1 MKHEKRISCLIAAVL
16 AFCISFGCA
25 AGIITGF
32 SLNVTDGSVAVDFY
46 TEPADLLTVMAFC
59 AVFSVVAAIAFSFR
73 WGGLVLMGILA
84 FLLGY
89 LWRIDV
95 LEESVEAI
103 LYRLTYIYHQAYHC
117 GIATWTDA
125 YSPEVSPN
133 LGLCIFAGIAV
144 LVTAWTVCRRKS
156 AIPAAIYSCALLGL
170 CLVVTDTVPAAW
182 CLFLLLVS
190 LVLLI
195 LTNTVRRQN
204 ALDGN
209 RLTALMLVPVLLFV
223 SVLFWAV
230 PSAGYES
237 KVTDFQKLL
246 AEWFQGQSS
255 GDLIDSGFTGTAL
268 GAVNLSTVGP
278 KIERYYPVMDVIA
291 AEDGMLYLRGESLDA
306 YDGKFWDASKASAGQ
321 DSGWPVQNTSVVGTV
336 SISTRIGR
344 PVKYFPY
351 YSSGAHWPEDGVLNA
366 GSIRNPHRQR
376 EYAFSQ
382 MKITGAT
389 GVQLSQELRQ
399 QCLELPDGTVSFAKR
414 VLEQIGNMA
423 GKTNQ
428 DIAQAVG
435 KYVSE
440 SAQYDL
446 NTDRM
451 PSHADDF
458 AVWFLQESDSGYCIH
473 FASAAAVL
481 LRAAGVPARYVS
493 GYVVK
498 AKAGV
503 SVTVTENKAHAW
515 VEYFV
520 PERGWTVLD
529 PTPASWYDDSDD
541 IILPPSAT
549 DPSTEPTDPGT
560 TPNSDPTEPGGRP
573 TEPSQEP
580 TPPNENNWHIKVD
593 LSWLWP
599 VLRWLGILFGI
610 CFAIGGQYLLR
621 IRLRHRR
628 MHTGHPN
635 MRALTRWRA
644 VVSMSRILKEEP
656 PEELFELAEKAKFS
670 QHTITVAER
679 MEFDRYLNQADA
691 ALSQKPWL
699 KRWLIRLLWAV

>member
-291 AEDGMLYLRGESLDA
+291 AEA
-306 YDGKFWDASKASAGQ
+306 
-321 DSGWPVQNTSVVGTV
+321 TVVLLADV
-336 SISTRIGR
+336 RRLLHSCS
-344 PVKYFPY
+344 
-351 YSSGAHWPEDGVLNA
+351 NA
-366 GSIRNPHRQR
+366 CDFHN
-376 EYAFSQ
+376 Q
-382 MKITGAT
+382 MIMNLLKI
-389 GVQLSQELRQ
+389 
-399 QCLELPDGTVSFAKR
+399 
-414 VLEQIGNMA
+414 MA
-423 GKTNQ
+423 GKNLAFHQKIEITSKRTTRDKLMTFLLLEAKKQ
-428 DIAQAVG
+428 GSSSFTIP
-435 KYVSE
+435 
-440 SAQYDL
+440 YD
-446 NTDRM
+446 R
-451 PSHADDF
+451 
-458 AVWFLQESDSGYCIH
+458 Q
-473 FASAAAVL
+473 
-481 LRAAGVPARYVS
+481 
-493 GYVVK
+493 
-498 AKAGV
+498 
-503 SVTVTENKAHAW
+503 
-515 VEYFV
+515 
-520 PERGWTVLD
+520 
-529 PTPASWYDDSDD
+529 
-541 IILPPSAT
+541 
-549 DPSTEPTDPGT
+549 
-560 TPNSDPTEPGGRP
+560 
-573 TEPSQEP
+573 
-580 TPPNENNWHIKVD
+580 
-593 LSWLWP
+593 
-599 VLRWLGILFGI
+599 
-610 CFAIGGQYLLR
+610 
-621 IRLRHRR
+621 
-628 MHTGHPN
+628 
-635 MRALTRWRA
+635 
-644 VVSMSRILKEEP
+644 
-656 PEELFELAEKAKFS
+656 ELADYLEVDRS
-670 QHTITVAER
+670 GLSAEISKLCK
-679 MEFDRYLNQADA
+679 EGLIE
-691 ALSQKPWL
+691 S
-699 KRWLIRLLWAV
+699 KRSWFKVL